1 MTKAHAVVQLAG
13 RNVRSSYKQ
22 GSVVGTIRSDDELS
36 SQAKAAA
43 AGLVPGS
50 AVRLL
55 FGWTTR

>member
-55 FGWTTR
+55 FG